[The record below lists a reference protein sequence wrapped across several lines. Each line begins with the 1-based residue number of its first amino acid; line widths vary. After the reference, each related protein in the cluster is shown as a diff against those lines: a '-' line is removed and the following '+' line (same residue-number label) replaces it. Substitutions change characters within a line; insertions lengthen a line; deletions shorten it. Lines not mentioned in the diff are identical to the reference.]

1 MRTISKINII
11 IILLVSLSFGQ
22 SVEINGQKVEV
33 GQDDLVL
40 QVKGLVCSFCA
51 HGLQKGM
58 SKLSFVDKKKY
69 TKGVYTDI
77 THQYVKV
84 GLKKNKKPNIDKAL
98 IVIQDAGYEVIKTYL
113 NPSGTELQIKEYEKS
128 LE

>member
-33 GQDDLVL
+33 GQDDLIL

-58 SKLSFVDKKKY
+58 SKLNFVDKKRY
-69 TKGVYTDI
+69 TKGIYTDI

-84 GLKKNKKPNIDKAL
+84 GLKKNKKLNIDKAL
-98 IVIQDAGYEVIKTYL
+98 SVIQDAGYEVIKTYL